1 MNFTK
6 ETRKNWRIN
15 TERAI
20 LRLNTAIGNDL
31 TGENFYELGFR
42 GRAHNP
48 VLILDGIVVR
58 RGMIA
63 ITEYLY
69 TLMKY
74 YNLI

>member
-1 MNFTK
+1 MKFIK
-6 ETRKNWRIN
+6 ETAKNWRIN

-31 TGENFYELGFR
+31 TGENFLELGFR
-42 GRAHNP
+42 GKYHNP
-48 VLILDGIVVR
+48 VLIRDGIIVR

-63 ITEYLY
+63 INDYLY
-69 TLMKY
+69 ELLKY